1 MKVWGAKHTYE
12 KAIFWTPFIMFYSN
26 RAAVARNKYFHR
38 CCRWTYATKSKWK
51 PVSFRVSFI
60 HTFGITNLIL
70 YSIIANNRLFQSVR
84 LRSIAFVCVA
94 TALVSYLIPYLT
106 TPVLRGTKWGIDY
119 LVHAL
124 LFSVLPALLPIFI
137 KYAIWRIKRKPNV
150 KQDDIA

>member
-1 MKVWGAKHTYE
+1 MKKRFSEHPLLCFILIGLLLP
-12 KAIFWTPFIMFYSN
+12 AISIFIVVVDELMPQSLNENPF
-26 RAAVARNKYFHR
+26 
-38 CCRWTYATKSKWK
+38 
-51 PVSFRVSFI
+51 
-60 HTFGITNLIL
+60 
-70 YSIIANNRLFQSVR
+70 
-84 LRSIAFVCVA
+84 
-94 TALVSYLIPYLT
+94 PYLT